1 MGSIRDNIPLRTK
14 FVITFVTFVLLPI
27 LLLNLIL
34 ATVQYNSKLQ
44 EYTTTH
50 KYMMSDVPDTLYSN
64 FDFALSFINVIY
76 KDHDIN
82 DFLNT
87 TFTDATDFYD
97 KYSYY
102 DIIKIIDFY
111 AAQSENIQT
120 PVIYTA
126 NPTVYGST
134 ACLSRIDTNKVVDA
148 SWYKAFVES
157 GKDTFIFFDE
167 ETRYASIIRTLDNN
181 KMARFN
187 HFIKID
193 IDLEYVTRGLE
204 ETGTPC
210 VAYLFGDTST
220 PIYTWDSGYTPTQ
233 KTSDYA
239 LLEKDTVG
247 EDLCLVFSQNVDY
260 YGSLRF
266 IVVMK
271 KMDFLSRDL
280 IFSTV
285 LPLLVTLLASLLFM
299 QYMQR
304 NYIKRIESLVSAIDI
319 NEYINNTSSDAD
331 VPKRRKKKSNNEL
344 AIVEET
350 MEEMSAKI
358 HALIKESYDLEM
370 EKNQAEIRRKQSEL
384 NSLLS
389 QINPHYLFN
398 VLNAIRLKS
407 IIKGEKETA
416 KIILYVSKIMRQ
428 SITWNEDVISLS
440 EELNFIKEY
449 LAIEKYRFEDKLN
462 YEINISEDANLC
474 EIPKMCLQ
482 PFVEN
487 ACVHGIQNVI
497 GSGTITIDVKK
508 TDEDHFEF
516 SITNPK
522 VDFSEEKKQMILGYY
537 HGNFN
542 VDTKSVGLK
551 NTFAR
556 LRYYYD
562 DFGFDIVSDDE
573 NVTFTLVLPVHTDRR
588 KAKDDNVENQNI

>member
-1 MGSIRDNIPLRTK
+1 MASIRDNMPLRTR
-14 FVITFVTFVLLPI
+14 FAITFIVFVLVPI
-27 LLLNLIL
+27 LLLSLIL

-44 EYTTTH
+44 EYNTTRR
-50 KYMMSDVPDTLYSN
+50 YMVADIPESLYSS
-64 FDFALSFINVIY
+64 FDFAFDFASVIY
-76 KDHDIN
+76 KDYDIN
-82 DFLNT
+82 RFLNEK
-87 TFTDATDFYD
+87 FTDATDFYD

-102 DIIKIIDFY
+102 DVKKLIDFY
-111 AAQSENIQT
+111 AAQSRNSDIKT
-120 PVIYTA
+120 PIIYTS

-134 ACLSRIDTNKVVDA
+134 DCLTRIDTNKVIDA
-148 SWYKAFVES
+148 NWYKAYREV
-157 GKDTFIFFDE
+157 GKDVFVFFDE
-167 ETRYASIIRTLDNN
+167 QTKYASIIRKLDYDG
-181 KMARFN
+181 MATYE
-187 HFIKID
+187 HLIKID
-193 IDLEYVTRGLE
+193 IDIENISAAIAE
-204 ETGTPC
+204 SEIPC

-220 PIYTWDSGYTPTQ
+220 PIYTWENGYEPTLSV
-233 KTSDYA
+233 TDYA
-239 LLEKDTVG
+239 LLEADNIG
-247 EDLCLVFSQNVDY
+247 DDLSLVFTQNVDY
-260 YGSLRF
+260 YGTIRF
-266 IVVMK
+266 IIVMK
-271 KMDFLSRDL
+271 KMDFLTEDIL
-280 IFSTV
+280 LSTI
-285 LPLLVTLLASLLFM
+285 LPLLITLFAAFLFM

-304 NYIKRIESLVSAIDI
+304 NYIKKIESLVSAIDI
-319 NEYINNTSSDAD
+319 NEYINSGSKDD
-331 VPKRRKKKSNNEL
+331 KPKARKKKTSNEL
-344 AIVEET
+344 TIVEET
-350 MEEMSAKI
+350 MEEMSQRI

-449 LAIEKYRFEDKLN
+449 LAIEKYRFEDKLA

-497 GSGTITIDVKK
+497 GKGNITINVRK
-508 TDEDHFEF
+508 TDDDHFEF
-516 SITNPK
+516 AITNPK
-522 VDFSEEKKQMILGYY
+522 VDFSDEKKQMILGYY

-562 DFGFDIVSDDE
+562 DFGFDITEDDE
-573 NVTFTLVLPVHTDRR
+573 NVTFALVLPVHTDR
-588 KAKDDNVENQNI
+588 KAEKDDENNEQ

>member
-1 MGSIRDNIPLRTK
+1 MASIRDNMPLRK
-14 FVITFVTFVLLPI
+14 RFVITFVVFVLLPI
-27 LLLNLIL
+27 LLLSLIL
-34 ATVQYNSKLQ
+34 ATAQYNNNQQ
-44 EYTTTH
+44 EYTTTRR
-50 KYMMSDVPDTLYSN
+50 YMIADIPETLYSN
-64 FDFALSFINVIY
+64 FDFAFDFAAVIY
-76 KDHDIN
+76 KDYDIN
-82 DFLNT
+82 RFLNEK
-87 TFTDATDFYD
+87 FQDATDFYD

-102 DIIKIIDFY
+102 DVKKLIDFY
-111 AAQSENIQT
+111 AAQSRTSDIKT
-120 PVIYTA
+120 PVIYTS

-134 ACLSRIDTNKVVDA
+134 DCLSRMDNNKVLD
-148 SWYKAFVES
+148 SNWYKAYLEA
-157 GKDTFIFFDE
+157 GKDVFVYFDE
-167 ETRYASIIRTLDNN
+167 ETRYASIIRKLDYNG
-181 KMARFN
+181 MATYD
-187 HFIKID
+187 HIIKID
-193 IDLEYVTRGLE
+193 IDIDNIDPALS
-204 ETGTPC
+204 ETGIPC
-210 VAYLFGDTST
+210 IAYLFGDTST
-220 PIYTWDSGYTPTQ
+220 PIYTWDNGYEPSLSVT
-233 KTSDYA
+233 DYA
-239 LLEKDTVG
+239 LLESDNIG
-247 EDLCLVFSQNVDY
+247 EDLSLVFSQNVDY
-260 YGSLRF
+260 YGTIRF

-271 KMDFLSRDL
+271 KMDFLTKDIIL
-280 IFSTV
+280 STI
-285 LPLLVTLLASLLFM
+285 LPLLITLVAAFVFM

-304 NYIKRIESLVSAIDI
+304 NYIKKIESLVSAIDI
-319 NEYINNTSSDAD
+319 NEYIFNDTKDD
-331 VPKRRKKKSNNEL
+331 KPKTRKKKTNNEL

-350 MEEMSAKI
+350 MEEMSQRI

-449 LAIEKYRFEDKLN
+449 LAIEKYRFEDKLS
-462 YEINISEDANLC
+462 YDINISEDANLC

-497 GSGTITIDVKK
+497 GKGNISINVKK
-508 TDEDHFEF
+508 TDEEHFEF

-562 DFGFDIVSDDE
+562 DFGFDITNDEE
-573 NVTFTLVLPVHTDRR
+573 NVTFSLVLPVKTDRR
-588 KAKDDNVENQNI
+588 AEKDNENNQ

>member
-1 MGSIRDNIPLRTK
+1 MASIRDNMPLRK
-14 FVITFVTFVLLPI
+14 RFVITFVVFVLLPI
-27 LLLNLIL
+27 LLLSLIL
-34 ATVQYNSKLQ
+34 ATAQYNSKQQ
-44 EYTTTH
+44 EYTTTRR
-50 KYMMSDVPDTLYSN
+50 YMVADIPETLYSN
-64 FDFALSFINVIY
+64 FDFAFDFASVIY
-76 KDHDIN
+76 NDYDIN
-82 DFLNT
+82 RFLNEK
-87 TFTDATDFYD
+87 FTDATDFYD

-102 DIIKIIDFY
+102 DVKKLIDFY
-111 AAQSENIQT
+111 AAQSRTSDIKT
-120 PVIYTA
+120 PIIYTT

-134 ACLSRIDTNKVVDA
+134 DCLSRIDSNKVIDA
-148 SWYKAFVES
+148 NWYKAYQEA
-157 GKDTFIFFDE
+157 GKDVFVFFDE
-167 ETRYASIIRTLDNN
+167 ETRYASIIRKLDYSG
-181 KMARFN
+181 MATYD
-187 HFIKID
+187 HIIKID
-193 IDLEYVTRGLE
+193 IDIESIDSALLETE
-204 ETGTPC
+204 IPC
-210 VAYLFGDTST
+210 TAYLFGDTST
-220 PIYTWDSGYTPTQ
+220 PIYTWNNGYTPSLSV
-233 KTSDYA
+233 KDYA
-239 LLEKDTVG
+239 LLESDKIGD
-247 EDLCLVFSQNVDY
+247 DLSLVFSQNIDY
-260 YGSLRF
+260 YGTIRF

-271 KMDFLSRDL
+271 KMDFLTKDIIL
-280 IFSTV
+280 STI
-285 LPLLVTLLASLLFM
+285 LPLLVTLFASLLFM

-304 NYIKRIESLVSAIDI
+304 NYIKKIESIVSAIDI
-319 NEYINNTSSDAD
+319 NEYINNDNKD
-331 VPKRRKKKSNNEL
+331 DKPKKHKKKPSNEL

-350 MEEMSAKI
+350 MEEMSQKI

-487 ACVHGIQNVI
+487 ACVHGVQNVI
-497 GSGTITIDVKK
+497 GKGTISINVKK
-508 TDEDHFEF
+508 TDEEHFEF

-562 DFGFDIVSDDE
+562 NFGFDITSDDE
-573 NVTFTLVLPVHTDRR
+573 NVTFTLVLPVHTDR
-588 KAKDDNVENQNI
+588 KAEKDNENNQ